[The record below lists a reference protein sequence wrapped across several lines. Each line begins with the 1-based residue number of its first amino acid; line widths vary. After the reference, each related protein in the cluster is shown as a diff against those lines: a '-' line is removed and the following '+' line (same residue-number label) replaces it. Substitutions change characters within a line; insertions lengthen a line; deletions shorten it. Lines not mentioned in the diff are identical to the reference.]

1 MPRHI
6 PLVGVETE
14 PRINEWV
21 DNVIMFSAP
30 FCSVLFCSCAF
41 FVQAL
46 IMPAIHAL
54 HILFFIIDT
63 LLSHVIL
70 NIVNE
75 MSYIFLYFSLRRDEK
90 AAGKKNIKMDSMMK
104 PVEQRIRD
112 WRLLYQ
118 FRGEKNSKH
127 LAWFLLRF
135 FSSFIFFFAGIQICK
150 WKNCFDPVKNDVICS
165 SLFYDWNN
173 GTFSFRVKM

>member
-104 PVEQRIRD
+104 PVEQSIRD

-127 LAWFLLRF
+127 LAWFLFRF
-135 FSSFIFFFAGIQICK
+135 FPHSYSLSLTFRFANGKTVSIQWKMMSFVAAYSMTEITAH
-150 WKNCFDPVKNDVICS
+150 
-165 SLFYDWNN
+165 
-173 GTFSFRVKM
+173 FRFE

>member
-1 MPRHI
+1 MARHI

-30 FCSVLFCSCAF
+30 FCSVLLCSCAF

-70 NIVNE
+70 NIVNK
-75 MSYIFLYFSLRRDEK
+75 MSYILLYFLLRKDEK
-90 AAGKKNIKMDSMMK
+90 AAGKKHKNGLNDEACRAKDS
-104 PVEQRIRD
+104 
-112 WRLLYQ
+112 RLEA
-118 FRGEKNSKH
+118 FISISWWKKFKTFGSIF
-127 LAWFLLRF
+127 APF
-135 FSSFIFFFAGIQICK
+135 FSSFIFFFADILVCK
-150 WKNCFDPVKNDVICS
+150 WKNPSWFRS
-165 SLFYDWNN
+165 SEKWCHL
-173 GTFSFRVKM
+173 

>member
-75 MSYIFLYFSLRRDEK
+75 MSYIFCTFRFEETKKLQ
-90 AAGKKNIKMDSMMK
+90 GKKHENGLNDEACRAKDS
-104 PVEQRIRD
+104 
-112 WRLLYQ
+112 RLEAFISISWGKKFKTFGLI
-118 FRGEKNSKH
+118 FVP
-127 LAWFLLRF
+127 F
-135 FSSFIFFFAGIQICK
+135 FSSFIFFFADIQICK
-150 WKNCFDPVKNDVICS
+150 WKNGFDPVKNDVICG